1 MSKKHIYVGMDV
13 HKETTVIAMAQAGRN
28 GRVEHYGTISSSLH
42 SMRRFLERNRKPNVM
57 MHFVYEAGPT
67 GFALQ
72 RRLEAWNEDCIV
84 LSAVHVPKKA
94 GDRVKTDRR
103 DAEQL
108 ARMHRSGELEAIR
121 VPDSDDEAIR
131 DLARGRFDAKQ
142 DQRRS
147 RLRLKSFLL
156 RNGYSYSGKTSWNQR
171 HRRWLRELG
180 LQHPAQKCAME
191 EYVTS
196 IDQCGERISRIEL
209 QLQLLVVDW
218 RMYPLVEA
226 LMALKGFA
234 WLSATVIASELGDLR
249 AYETPRHLMSYLG
262 LITSEHTTGERVR
275 KGSIT
280 KSGNSHARFF
290 IVESSQHYCKVPKVS
305 KELTDR
311 QAGVSERIREISW
324 NAQNR
329 LYKRC
334 RALGRRGVM
343 GQKIQVALARELV
356 GFVWAVGQEV
366 EYGDS
371 KGLAQGK
378 GGKRTPG

>member
-1 MSKKHIYVGMDV
+1 
-13 HKETTVIAMAQAGRN
+13 
-28 GRVEHYGTISSSLH
+28 
-42 SMRRFLERNRKPNVM
+42 
-57 MHFVYEAGPT
+57 
-67 GFALQ
+67 
-72 RRLEAWNEDCIV
+72 
-84 LSAVHVPKKA
+84 
-94 GDRVKTDRR
+94 
-103 DAEQL
+103 
-108 ARMHRSGELEAIR
+108 
-121 VPDSDDEAIR
+121 
-131 DLARGRFDAKQ
+131 
-142 DQRRS
+142 
-147 RLRLKSFLL
+147 
-156 RNGYSYSGKTSWNQR
+156 
-171 HRRWLRELG
+171 
-180 LQHPAQKCAME
+180 ME
-191 EYVTS
+191 EYITS

-262 LITSEHTTGERVR
+262 LVTSERTTGERVR

-329 LYKRC
+329 LYKRSK
-334 RALGRRGVM
+334 ALDRRGVM

-366 EYGDS
+366 KYGDS

-378 GGKRTPG
+378 GGKKTPS